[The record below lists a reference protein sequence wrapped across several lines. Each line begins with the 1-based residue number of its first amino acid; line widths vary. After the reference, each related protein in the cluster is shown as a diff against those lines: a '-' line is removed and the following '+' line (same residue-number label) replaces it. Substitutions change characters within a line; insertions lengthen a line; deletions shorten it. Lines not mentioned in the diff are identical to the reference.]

1 MKSSGKGAGGKFTR
15 PVWVVIAL
23 GVIVFALPIS
33 ENIKFLLLVPLYVL
47 FLVAYYKYNHKK
59 RSS

>member
-1 MKSSGKGAGGKFTR
+1 MKKTNKVDMRKWSWTI
-15 PVWVVIAL
+15 WVVIAL

-33 ENIKFLLLVPLYVL
+33 ETVKFLLAIPLYAMFL
-47 FLVAYYKYNHKK
+47 FVYYKFMHKK